1 MLSSY
6 WPSTTRIFEKKAFI
20 KQPFWPKIPNCAHY
34 TEILVEIDFEKI
46 VTNSGQTA
54 LFIETRY
61 AQLII
66 AELKV
71 IKPGAAT
78 VQLAIGYI
86 YHGAKPVYG

>member
-1 MLSSY
+1 MEPGSSCENASEN
-6 WPSTTRIFEKKAFI
+6 WKS
-20 KQPFWPKIPNCAHY
+20 
-34 TEILVEIDFEKI
+34 EILVEIDFEKI

-54 LFIETRY
+54 LFIESRY